1 MKVLTCAATRRRLHA
16 YHDEELS
23 IPDQIAVSAH
33 LEWCD
38 PCAAS
43 FAELRAIHVALRAAA
58 PGRSVDA
65 EEMPD
70 LYSSVVSRL
79 RAENTQSIGA
89 QLREMFEDMHFVYAG
104 VGAAAATAVCVII
117 MLSMM
122 RFANNERPGSNHN
135 PVVVDAGMLMPRPL
149 ESTFFAPDLMP
160 FFSPEITAP
169 TDDAVYTLSGVVT
182 LEGRFINPEL
192 HQAGESPMVAGSSE
206 ARAVEHLMDSLS
218 NTRFEPARIAGLP
231 VAVNIVWMVAHTTVR
246 ASKGAIDLATT
257 PVKKRRADIVLTPEV
272 RAVSL

>member
-1 MKVLTCAATRRRLHA
+1 MKVLTCAATRRRIHA

-23 IPDQIAVSAH
+23 VPDQIAVSAH

-38 PCAAS
+38 PCAAL
-43 FAELRAIHVALRAAA
+43 FEELRGIRAALRAAA

-65 EEMPD
+65 EETPD

-79 RAENTQSIGA
+79 RAENTQALGA
-89 QLREMFEDMHFVYAG
+89 QLREMFQDMHFVYAG

-149 ESTFFAPDLMP
+149 ESTFFAPEVTP
-160 FFSPEITAP
+160 FFLPEITAP
-169 TDDAVYTLSGVVT
+169 AEDAVYTLSGVVT

-192 HQAGESPMVAGSSE
+192 HQAGESPVIAGSSE
-206 ARAVEHLMDSLS
+206 AKAVEHLMDSVS
-218 NTRFEPARIAGLP
+218 NTRFEPARVAGLP

-246 ASKGAIDLATT
+246 ASKSAIDLATT
-257 PVKKRRADIVLTPEV
+257 PVKKRRADIVLTPEMRTV
-272 RAVSL
+272 AL